1 MIIIRSIQINEEI
14 VYYITDDK
22 YFNIPDRE
30 IAKML
35 NIDYEL
41 YIEILKKYGAT
52 QHTRYYY
59 YYYYFYY
66 FYCFN
71 NLQDAVDCLNDE
83 ELQLYIIMEELS
95 K

>member
-1 MIIIRSIQINEEI
+1 MISIGNLRINEKI
-14 VYYITDDK
+14 AYYIKDTR
-22 YFNIPDRE
+22 YLSLFDRE
-30 IAKML
+30 IAKIL

-52 QHTRYYY
+52 QHTRYY

-83 ELQLYIIMEELS
+83 ELQLYIVMKELS